1 MKSSRFRGGNLLSH
15 RNSFRNWF
23 RTLSISFLYLAS
35 LSLILPIT
43 WNWLWNWLVVSN
55 PQRLHTVTWPTSAG
69 ARSLSW
75 FAASPP
81 RQRCLEFGCAV
92 CYLTA
97 FRRAVSVFVW
107 SVQMKL
113 WMKYCTVMKC
123 PVFGLRK
130 YFFPVVKLSPKEELL
145 KTDLQKEMNRHL
157 KVFCTAIASSEINC
171 GTCIYPCCVLYLF
184 CSTSAFSQFVQ
195 YIFGFLWQ
203 IFCVWSHHS
212 HHLGSILCISQ
223 LHPPAAYIAGLVLFR
238 FYGPMFCCLF
248 VLGSFL

>member
-1 MKSSRFRGGNLLSH
+1 MQWSDSRYRSVESLYIKLNSN
-15 RNSFRNWF
+15 RNGHF
-23 RTLSISFLYLAS
+23 
-35 LSLILPIT
+35 LSLQ
-43 WNWLWNWLVVSN
+43 VRCVCCCAS
-55 PQRLHTVTWPTSAG
+55 SY
-69 ARSLSW
+69 
-75 FAASPP
+75 SPP
-81 RQRCLEFGCAV
+81 PLH
-92 CYLTA
+92 
-97 FRRAVSVFVW
+97 
-107 SVQMKL
+107 
-113 WMKYCTVMKC
+113 
-123 PVFGLRK
+123 PVFGLRT

-145 KTDLQKEMNRHL
+145 KTDLQKEMSRHL

>member
-1 MKSSRFRGGNLLSH
+1 MKSSRFRGWNLLSH
-15 RNSFRNWF
+15 RNSFRNRF

-123 PVFGLRK
+123 DNAMIRFTLSYRSVESLDF
-130 YFFPVVKLSPKEELL
+130 KLNSNRNGHFLS
-145 KTDLQKEMNRHL
+145 LQVRC
-157 KVFCTAIASSEINC
+157 FCCCASSYSPPPPFILSLDY
-171 GTCIYPCCVLYLF
+171 GRI
-184 CSTSAFSQFVQ
+184 FSRRETE
-195 YIFGFLWQ
+195 
-203 IFCVWSHHS
+203 
-212 HHLGSILCISQ
+212 
-223 LHPPAAYIAGLVLFR
+223 P
-238 FYGPMFCCLF
+238 
-248 VLGSFL
+248 

>member
-1 MKSSRFRGGNLLSH
+1 MQWSDSRYRSVESLYIKLNSN
-15 RNSFRNWF
+15 RNGHF
-23 RTLSISFLYLAS
+23 
-35 LSLILPIT
+35 LSLQ
-43 WNWLWNWLVVSN
+43 VRCVCCRAS
-55 PQRLHTVTWPTSAG
+55 SY
-69 ARSLSW
+69 
-75 FAASPP
+75 SPP
-81 RQRCLEFGCAV
+81 PTLH
-92 CYLTA
+92 
-97 FRRAVSVFVW
+97 
-107 SVQMKL
+107 
-113 WMKYCTVMKC
+113 
-123 PVFGLRK
+123 PVFGLRT

-145 KTDLQKEMNRHL
+145 KTDLQKEMSRHL

>member
-157 KVFCTAIASSEINC
+157 KVFCTAIAVKLIVVHVFIHVVF
-171 GTCIYPCCVLYLF
+171 CICFVPLPLF
-184 CSTSAFSQFVQ
+184 PNLFNIFLVFFDRFSVSGLIIHTTWAPFCASVS
-195 YIFGFLWQ
+195 YI
-203 IFCVWSHHS
+203 HP
-212 HHLGSILCISQ
+212 
-223 LHPPAAYIAGLVLFR
+223 LHI
-238 FYGPMFCCLF
+238 
-248 VLGSFL
+248 

>member
-1 MKSSRFRGGNLLSH
+1 MKSSRFRGGNWLSH

-97 FRRAVSVFVW
+97 FRRAVCLKCTDEAMDEILYCYEMWQCNDQIHAIEVWNHCILNWIQIEMDIFCPCRSDVFVVVLLHIHPPFIL
-107 SVQMKL
+107 SL
-113 WMKYCTVMKC
+113 DY
-123 PVFGLRK
+123 GRI
-130 YFFPVVKLSPKEELL
+130 FFPSWNWALKRNSWKLTFKR
-145 KTDLQKEMNRHL
+145 KWTG
-157 KVFCTAIASSEINC
+157 I
-171 GTCIYPCCVLYLF
+171 
-184 CSTSAFSQFVQ
+184 
-195 YIFGFLWQ
+195 
-203 IFCVWSHHS
+203 
-212 HHLGSILCISQ
+212 
-223 LHPPAAYIAGLVLFR
+223 
-238 FYGPMFCCLF
+238 
-248 VLGSFL
+248 

>member
-1 MKSSRFRGGNLLSH
+1 MTHISWREVPLLIRCVPAAAKMPWVRLRCLLFNCLPSC
-15 RNSFRNWF
+15 SFRICLKCTDEAMDEILYCYEMWQCNDQIHAIEVWNHCILNWIQIEMDIF
-23 RTLSISFLYLAS
+23 C
-35 LSLILPIT
+35 PC
-43 WNWLWNWLVVSN
+43 
-55 PQRLHTVTWPTSAG
+55 
-69 ARSLSW
+69 RSD
-75 FAASPP
+75 
-81 RQRCLEFGCAV
+81 
-92 CYLTA
+92 
-97 FRRAVSVFVW
+97 VFV
-107 SVQMKL
+107 VVL
-113 WMKYCTVMKC
+113 LHIHPPLH
-123 PVFGLRK
+123 PVFGLRT

-145 KTDLQKEMNRHL
+145 KTDLQKEMSRHL